1 MSDKDKQRLRKLKT
15 RPVDRNLAMTKM
27 GVMAG
32 TQVAGH
38 MFMNLFR
45 GGEEKEARDRE
56 FFVRQAQ
63 FLADELG
70 QLKGSV
76 MKVGQMLSLY
86 GQYFMPP
93 EAIKVLSSL
102 QDDTAHVDWE
112 FMEPVLHER
121 LSLARLAEL
130 DIDKE
135 PLAAASLGQVHVATR
150 CSDGQ
155 KLCIKMQYPGL
166 ADAIDSDVRTMTRL
180 VTMARIVPK
189 GIELMPVMDEV
200 QDMLHQEVDYQR
212 ELKMTQMYAERYK
225 EDPRYITPMVFP
237 EYSSEHL
244 LTTSFE
250 AGVHVQDA
258 SVQNLPQ
265 ERRNQLALNALH
277 LFFDEFFNTGWVQTD
292 PHFGNYRIRLD
303 EREREQGDSHNDQ
316 IVMLDFGAT
325 RQFRDEFLKAYWQI
339 IHGALYRDSEQLL
352 EGALGIGL
360 LRPEFP
366 EAVRDA
372 FVEVCFLIIEPFADP
387 AVHPVPEHLLTPEGA
402 YKWGE
407 SDLPKRAST
416 AIAKAAISRYFR
428 VPPREIVFLHRR
440 LGGVFI
446 LLAVLGAEIKG
457 REVLQQALAGA
468 KQFNNG

>member
-1 MSDKDKQRLRKLKT
+1 MSNKDKQRLRKLKT

-121 LSLARLAEL
+121 LSAERLSEL
-130 DIDKE
+130 DIEKE

-150 CSDGQ
+150 RSDGL

-200 QDMLHQEVDYQR
+200 QEMLHQEVDYDR

-225 EDPRYITPMVFP
+225 DDPRYITPTVFP

-250 AGVHVQDA
+250 AGVHVQDS
-258 SVQNLPQ
+258 SVQQLSQ
-265 ERRNQLALNALH
+265 QRRNQLALNALH

-292 PHFGNYRIRLD
+292 PHFGNYRIRVD
-303 EREREQGDSHNDQ
+303 EAGAEDQKKDQ

-325 RQFRDEFLKAYWQI
+325 RQFRTEFLEAYWKI
-339 IHGALYRDSEQLL
+339 IHGALHRDAEELL

-366 EAVRDA
+366 QDVRDA

-387 AVHPVPEHLLTPEGA
+387 DEHDVPEHLLTPDGA
-402 YKWGE
+402 YKWSE
-407 SDLPKRAST
+407 SDLPKRASA
-416 AIAKAAISRYFR
+416 AIAKAAISRHFR

-457 REVLQQALAGA
+457 RDVLNQALAGA
-468 KQFNNG
+468 MPGS

>member
-1 MSDKDKQRLRKLKT
+1 MNEDEKKSLSRLKT
-15 RPVDRNLAMTKM
+15 RPMDRNFAMTKM
-27 GVMAG
+27 GVKAG

-38 MFMNLFR
+38 VLLNMFR
-45 GGEEKEARDRE
+45 SGEGREQRDRE
-56 FFVRQAQ
+56 FFTRQAQ

-93 EAIKVLSSL
+93 EAVEVLSSL

-121 LSLARLAEL
+121 IGTDRLDEL
-130 DIDKE
+130 DIDHE
-135 PLAAASLGQVHVATR
+135 PLAAASLGQVHVAHR
-150 CSDGQ
+150 KSDNK

-180 VTMARIVPK
+180 VTLARLVPK
-189 GIELMPVMDEV
+189 GIQLLPIMEEV
-200 QDMLHQEVDYQR
+200 RDMLHQEVDYPR
-212 ELKMTQMYAERYK
+212 ELEMTRMYRDRFGGDGRYVIP
-225 EDPRYITPMVFP
+225 EVFP
-237 EYSSEHL
+237 EYSTEHL

-250 AGVHVQDA
+250 EGLHVQHPD
-258 SVQNLPQ
+258 VQGLSQ
-265 ERRNQLALNALH
+265 ARRNRLAENALH

-292 PHFGNYRIRLD
+292 PHFGNYRFRVD
-303 EREREQGDSHNDQ
+303 AKAENDQ

-325 RQFRDEFLKAYWQI
+325 RQFRPEFLDAYWQI
-339 IHGALYRDSEQLL
+339 IRGALHREPEELL
-352 EGALGIGL
+352 EGARGIGL
-360 LRPEFP
+360 LRPDFP
-366 EAVRDA
+366 REVREA
-372 FVEVCFLIIEPFADP
+372 FVEVCYLIIEPFADP
-387 AVHPVPEHLLTPEGA
+387 DVHNVPPALLTADGA

-416 AIAKAAISRYFR
+416 AVAHAAISRHFR

-457 REVLQQALAGA
+457 RPILESYL
-468 KQFNNG
+468 KQRPGS

>member
-1 MSDKDKQRLRKLKT
+1 MTEKDKQRLRRLKT
-15 RPVDRNLAMTKM
+15 RPVDRNLAMTRM

-38 MFMNLFR
+38 MVLNLFR
-45 GGEEKEARDRE
+45 SGEHKAEKDRA
-56 FFVRQAQ
+56 FYTRQAR

-93 EAIKVLSSL
+93 EAVEVLSSL

-121 LSLARLAEL
+121 LDETRLAEL
-130 DIDKE
+130 DIDHE
-135 PLAAASLGQVHVATR
+135 PLAAASLGQVHVVHR
-150 CSDGQ
+150 KRDGM
-155 KLCIKMQYPGL
+155 KLCMKMQYPGL
-166 ADAIDSDVRTMTRL
+166 ADAIDSDVKTMTRL
-180 VTMARIVPK
+180 VTVARLVPK
-189 GIELMPVMDEV
+189 GVQLMPVMEEV
-200 QDMLHQEVDYQR
+200 RDMLHQEVDYQR
-212 ELKMTQMYAERYK
+212 ELKMTQMYIDRYA
-225 EDPRYITPMVFP
+225 DDSRYVVPQVFP

-250 AGVHVQDA
+250 AGLHVQSPA
-258 SVQNLPQ
+258 VQALSQ
-265 ERRNQLALNALH
+265 ERRNRLAENALH

-292 PHFGNYRIRLD
+292 PHFGNYRIRID
-303 EREREQGDSHNDQ
+303 EENGQDQ

-325 RQFRDEFLKAYWQI
+325 RQFRQEFLISYWKI
-339 IHGALYRDSEQLL
+339 IHGALYRDPDELL
-352 EGALGIGL
+352 DGAWGIGL

-366 EAVRDA
+366 KDVRDA
-372 FVEVCFLIIEPFADP
+372 FINVCYLIIEPFADP
-387 AVHPVPEHLLTPEGA
+387 AVHDVPEHLLTESGA

-407 SDLPKRAST
+407 SDLPRRAST
-416 AIAKAAISRYFR
+416 AIAQAAISRHFR

-446 LLAVLGAEIKG
+446 LLAVLGAQIHG
-457 REVLQQALAGA
+457 REILEAAFRKGSADQS
-468 KQFNNG
+468 N